1 MEALDFI
8 CKISPET
15 RKNCQIFIDDF
26 DYETEHIIS
35 TTSEIEKVDIE
46 PEIVENQVKMNIKI
60 LTVDYRKQHD
70 YYIRYH
76 NNNFKDSNSLARLTL
91 RGCFSLIRNYKGP
104 VIIKSLDG
112 TLKIKF
118 DAKNDKRLPQCEFS
132 RIDFLKDAYYKHLDR
147 FVYTIKECGSLE
159 KYREIILENS

>member
-1 MEALDFI
+1 MDALDFI

-35 TTSEIEKVDIE
+35 TTSEIKKVDIE
-46 PEIVENQVKMNIKI
+46 PEIVENQVKMCIKI
-60 LTVDYRKQHD
+60 LTVDYRKQHE

-76 NNNFKDSNSLARLTL
+76 NNNIKDPNALARLTL

-104 VIIKSLDG
+104 VIIKSLNDD
-112 TLKIKF
+112 LKIKF
-118 DAKNDKRLPQCEFS
+118 DSIGKNFPANRPGD

-159 KYREIILENS
+159 KRREIILERS

>member
-1 MEALDFI
+1 MDALDFI

-15 RKNCQIFIDDF
+15 RTNCQIFIDDF

-35 TTSEIEKVDIE
+35 TTSEIEKIDIE
-46 PEIVENQVKMNIKI
+46 PEIIENQVKMKIKI

-76 NNNFKDSNSLARLTL
+76 NNNFKDPNSLTKLTL

-104 VIIKSLDG
+104 VIIKSLNDD
-112 TLKIKF
+112 LKI
-118 DAKNDKRLPQCEFS
+118 NLDKDFPKQKD

-147 FVYTIKECGSLE
+147 FVYTIKECGIGSLE
-159 KYREIILENS
+159 KRREIILENS

>member
-15 RKNCQIFIDDF
+15 RTNCQIFIDDF

-35 TTSEIEKVDIE
+35 TTSEIKKIDIE
-46 PEIVENQVKMNIKI
+46 PEIIENKVKMKIKI

-76 NNNFKDSNSLARLTL
+76 NNNFKDLTNSLTRLTL
-91 RGCFSLIRNYKGP
+91 RGCFSLIRNYKGS
-104 VIIKSLDG
+104 VIIKSLNDD
-112 TLKIKF
+112 LKIKF
-118 DAKNDKRLPQCEFS
+118 DKDFPKRED

-159 KYREIILENS
+159 KHREIILERS

>member
-1 MEALDFI
+1 MDALDFI
-8 CKISPET
+8 CKLSPET

-35 TTSEIEKVDIE
+35 TTSEIKKVDIE
-46 PEIVENQVKMNIKI
+46 PEIVENQVKMSIKI

-76 NNNFKDSNSLARLTL
+76 NNNFKDPNSLKKLTL
-91 RGCFSLIRNYKGP
+91 RDCFSLIRNYRGH
-104 VIIKSLDG
+104 VVIKSLNDD
-112 TLKIKF
+112 LIIKF
-118 DAKNDKRLPQCEFS
+118 DRKGDFPEDRIFYLKEFC
-132 RIDFLKDAYYKHLDR
+132 YKHLDR
-147 FVYTIKECGSLE
+147 FVHTIKECGSLE

>member
-1 MEALDFI
+1 MDALDFI

-15 RKNCQIFIDDF
+15 RKNCQILIDDF

-46 PEIVENQVKMNIKI
+46 SEIIENQVKMCIKI
-60 LTVDYRKQHD
+60 LTVDYRKQHE

-76 NNNFKDSNSLARLTL
+76 NNNIKDPNALARLTL

-104 VIIKSLDG
+104 VIVKSLNDD
-112 TLKIKF
+112 LKI
-118 DAKNDKRLPQCEFS
+118 EFGRKGEFPED
-132 RIDFLKDAYYKHLDR
+132 RIFHLKEFYYKHLDR
-147 FVYTIKECGSLE
+147 FVYTIKECGIGSLE
-159 KYREIILENS
+159 KHREIILENI

>member
-1 MEALDFI
+1 MDALDFI

-46 PEIVENQVKMNIKI
+46 PEIVENQVKMTIKI
-60 LTVDYRKQHD
+60 LTVDYRKQHE

-76 NNNFKDSNSLARLTL
+76 NNNIKDPNALARLTL
-91 RGCFSLIRNYKGP
+91 RGCFSLIRNYKGS
-104 VIIKSLDG
+104 VIIKSLNDD
-112 TLKIKF
+112 LEIEF
-118 DAKNDKRLPQCEFS
+118 DKDFPED
-132 RIDFLKDAYYKHLDR
+132 RIYFLKNAYYKYLDR
-147 FVYTIKECGSLE
+147 FVHTIKECGSLE
-159 KYREIILENS
+159 KHREIILENS